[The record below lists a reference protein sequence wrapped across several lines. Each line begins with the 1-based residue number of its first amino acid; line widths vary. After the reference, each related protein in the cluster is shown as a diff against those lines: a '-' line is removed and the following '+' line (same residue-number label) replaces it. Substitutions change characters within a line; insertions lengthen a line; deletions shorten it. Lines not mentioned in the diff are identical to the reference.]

1 MKRLI
6 ASCVVALLAIS
17 VTLAGKSA
25 TDYDKSVDFTKYKKW
40 AWHKHETGSDLWDK
54 RLIENIERALTE
66 KGWQKVESMD
76 QADAAVVAAIN
87 LKEETSYNTMYTGM
101 GGWGY
106 GGWGVGVGVSSAH
119 TTASTWRIG
128 TLLVDIFDAK
138 TKALLWRGS
147 AEETASSKP
156 EKNEKKLTSAT
167 NKLFRDFPPEPP
179 KQKK

>member
-6 ASCVVALLAIS
+6 ASCVVALLAVS

-25 TDYDKSVDFTKYKKW
+25 TDYDKTVDFTKYKTW
-40 AWHKHETGSDLWDK
+40 AWQKHETGDDLWDT
-54 RLIENIERALTE
+54 RLAENIERALTE
-66 KGWQKVESMD
+66 KGWKKVEAMD
-76 QADAAVVAAIN
+76 QADAAVVAVIN

-106 GGWGVGVGVSSAH
+106 YGFGVGVSTAH

-138 TKALLWRGS
+138 TKGLLWRGS

-156 EKNEKKLTSAT
+156 EKNVKKLASAT
-167 NKLFRDFPPEPP
+167 DKLFRDFPPEPP
-179 KQKK
+179 KKKK